1 MIRRRQQRNLTR
13 LHEANYTKLL
23 LVVPLMPR
31 LANDVRINS
40 NRDHCIEICV
50 LEKTRYTSVFS
61 IRLKH
66 KTLSNWIPDL
76 SMTIR
81 SYHDA
86 QVAEV
91 LSFQNHRRFQ
101 SKYTYPND
109 NMYHRDEKQ
118 QINQFLHEWLNHC
131 VASHMIFNDKI
142 EPIGV

>member
-1 MIRRRQQRNLTR
+1 MIRKRQRRNLTR
-13 LHEANYTKLL
+13 LHESNYTKLL

-31 LANDVRINS
+31 LEQDVRINS
-40 NRDHCIEICV
+40 DRDHCIDINI
-50 LEKTRYTSVFS
+50 LERTKYTSLLN

-91 LSFQNHRRFQ
+91 LSFQKHQRFE
-101 SKYTYPND
+101 SKYSYPNEK
-109 NMYHRDEKQ
+109 MFQRDEKQ
-118 QINQFLHEWLNHC
+118 QVNVFLNDWLTHC
-131 VASHMIFNDKI
+131 VASHMIFNGKI
-142 EPIGV
+142 ESIRA